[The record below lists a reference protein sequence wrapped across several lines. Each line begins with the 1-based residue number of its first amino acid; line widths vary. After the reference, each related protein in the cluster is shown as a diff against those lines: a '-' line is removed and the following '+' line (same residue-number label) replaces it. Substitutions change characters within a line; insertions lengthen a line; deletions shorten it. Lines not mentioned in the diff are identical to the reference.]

1 MKCIDR
7 IKPEVLKKLNEYKE
21 EYPHLSAEIFEELNI
36 AYTWTRLPYSIAI
49 DIQNL
54 SDKEYLGDCFYTIE
68 ETEKLIEKT
77 I

>member
-7 IKPEVLKKLNEYKE
+7 LKPEVLKKLNEYKE
-21 EYPHLSAEIFEELNI
+21 EYPFLGAEIFEELNI
-36 AYTWTRLPYSIAI
+36 HYAWTRLPYSIAI

-54 SDKEYLGDCFYTIE
+54 SDEEFLGDCFYTRE